1 MPGSTANTSDAKPA
15 GLTPAAAAL
24 LTSMEHWAKVRA
36 ETMGRRSLGKRK
48 YERLP
53 YTGSHVRM
61 TLTQPNG
68 TRTDFVVVTSDL
80 SAGGACV
87 IHAGFVHKNTPTELH
102 LTDLMARPRVLK
114 GTVAWCV
121 FLGGRAHALGVK
133 FAAPI
138 DPRQFIEATAV
149 SKAMNSSN
157 DESGALSGR
166 VMIVDDEELD
176 RELLS
181 MHLAEMNITTVACP
195 SIDAALTQFDKAPI
209 DIVITDLNIGNEKG
223 EEVISRL
230 RSRGYSG
237 AILVVSSETEKSRID
252 QLLASG
258 TTRVFSKP
266 YRPPELLKIVSQ
278 LLAAI
283 PMPASDAPIYSQLEG
298 VLSQPGP
305 VIKFINT
312 ARKRSEDLKK
322 AMEEDNIEAVR
333 TLLKT
338 FQSTGAG
345 YGFEI
350 VTEAARLALKQI
362 DASGAIAESKDSL
375 RRLQMILTRMKM
387 RPSAGNDDE

>member
-1 MPGSTANTSDAKPA
+1 MPGPAANSSNAKTA
-15 GLTPAAAAL
+15 GLSPAAAAL
-24 LTSMEHWAKVRA
+24 LASMEHWAKIRA
-36 ETMGRRSLGKRK
+36 QAMSRRSMGKRK
-48 YERLP
+48 FERLP
-53 YTGSHVRM
+53 YTGSHVRI

-68 TRTDFVVVTSDL
+68 TRSDFVVVTSDL
-80 SAGGACV
+80 SAGGISV
-87 IHAGFVHKNTPTELH
+87 VHAGFVHKNTPVELH

-114 GTVAWCV
+114 GAVVWCV

-133 FAAPI
+133 FATPI

-149 SKAMNSSN
+149 SKAMNAGGE
-157 DESGALSGR
+157 DDVKVSGR

-181 MHLAEMNITTVACP
+181 MHLAEMNITTVACE
-195 SIDAALTQFDKAPI
+195 SIEAALKQFDKAPI
-209 DIVITDLNIGNEKG
+209 DVAITDLNIGAERG
-223 EEVISRL
+223 EEVITSL

-237 AILVVSSETEKSRID
+237 PILVVSSETDKSRID
-252 QLLASG
+252 NLLASG
-258 TTRVFSKP
+258 ATQVFAKP
-266 YRPPELLKIVSQ
+266 YRPPELLKVVSK

-312 ARKRSEDLKK
+312 ARKRSEELKK
-322 AMEEDNIEAVR
+322 AMDEDNLETVR

-338 FQSTGAG
+338 FQATGAG

-350 VTEAARLALKQI
+350 VTDAARLALKQI

-387 RPSAGNDDE
+387 RPSAGDDD